1 MERYS
6 EYKDSGV
13 KWLGEIPSHWE
24 VEPFGRHFSF
34 RKGLPITKAN
44 LIDSG
49 EAVISYGQIH
59 AKENLG
65 TTMSESLVRYVSRDY
80 LKSHPQCLL
89 TKDDFVFADTSEDI
103 GGSGNFVY
111 NDFPANIFAGYH
123 TIVAKQSGLYNPS
136 YYAYLFKSEC
146 WRNHIRSLV
155 NGVKVYSIGRKQLK
169 SNFLL
174 FPSYKEQDSIVRYL
188 DAATTKIDKAIDMQ
202 QKMIDLLNE
211 RKQIIIQNAVTK
223 GLDENVE
230 MKDSGVEWIG
240 MIPKHWEIMSFRHI
254 INVLTDYT
262 ANGSFGDLAANVKY
276 LDSKDYARLVRL
288 TDLRNNFDE
297 EKGVW
302 VNQYSYEYLAKSEL
316 HGGELLIA
324 NVGAYSGLPW
334 VMPNVQFK
342 ATLAPNMFMLK
353 LKDVKTEYIY
363 YLVSSTSFFKHLQM
377 IASATAQPKINKNN
391 IRALNIVLPPLEEQ
405 QAIVSYLDKE
415 MQHFDSAI
423 TNCQRQ
429 ISLLQERKQIII
441 NEVVTG
447 KVKVS

>member
-13 KWLGEIPSHWE
+13 KWLGEIPSHWK
-24 VEPFGRHFSF
+24 VEPFGKHFSF

-65 TTMSESLVRYVSRDY
+65 TTLSESLVRYVSRDY

-146 WRNHIRSLV
+146 WRNHVRSLV

-174 FPSYKEQDSIVRYL
+174 FPSYKEQDAIVRYL
-188 DAATTKIDKAIDMQ
+188 DAATSKIDKAIAMQ

-230 MKDSGVEWIG
+230 MKDSGVEWTEFFPNSWSIKKVKYIFEFISTKEVASNRTFNIALENIVAHSG
-240 MIPKHWEIMSFRHI
+240 NYIDTNSEYEAAGVSFRKNDI
-254 INVLTDYT
+254 L
-262 ANGSFGDLAANVKY
+262 FGK
-276 LDSKDYARLVRL
+276 
-288 TDLRNNFDE
+288 LRP
-297 EKGVW
+297 
-302 VNQYSYEYLAKSEL
+302 YLAKVHLCERTGIALGDIFVLRPLSGFDSSFL
-316 HGGELLIA
+316 RYLLISERFIQY
-324 NVGAYSGLPW
+324 V
-334 VMPNVQFK
+334 
-342 ATLAPNMFMLK
+342 
-353 LKDVKTEYIY
+353 D
-363 YLVSSTSFFKHLQM
+363 SSTYGAKMPRANWDF
-377 IASATAQPKINKNN
+377 IGN
-391 IRALNIVLPPLEEQ
+391 IYVAYPTLDEQ
-405 QAIVSYLDKE
+405 RDISKYLDKE
-415 MQHFDSAI
+415 MQKFDSAI
-423 TNCQRQ
+423 SNCQRQ
-429 ISLLQERKQIII
+429 ITLLQERKQIII

-447 KVKVS
+447 KVKVL

>member
-13 KWLGEIPSHWE
+13 KWLGEIPSHWK

-174 FPSYKEQDSIVRYL
+174 FPSYKEQDAIVRYL
-188 DAATTKIDKAIDMQ
+188 DAATSKIDKAIAMQ

-240 MIPKHWEIMSFRHI
+240 MIPKHWKIIRIKHLAKLQSGSNLTSNEISDTGSYPVYGGNGLRGFYGSYNCEGSHVLIGRQGALCGN
-254 INVLTDYT
+254 INYAEDKFWATEHAVVCYPKKKYNTLW
-262 ANGSFGDLAANVKY
+262 FGEILRLMNLGQYSLASAQPGLAVERIKGLYMPYPSIEEQNKIALFLKQNIGKIDL
-276 LDSKDYARLVRL
+276 YAR
-288 TDLRNNFDE
+288 
-297 EKGVW
+297 
-302 VNQYSYEYLAKSEL
+302 
-316 HGGELLIA
+316 H
-324 NVGAYSGLPW
+324 
-334 VMPNVQFK
+334 
-342 ATLAPNMFMLK
+342 
-353 LKDVKTEYIY
+353 
-363 YLVSSTSFFKHLQM
+363 
-377 IASATAQPKINKNN
+377 
-391 IRALNIVLPPLEEQ
+391 
-405 QAIVSYLDKE
+405 
-415 MQHFDSAI
+415 
-423 TNCQRQ
+423 CQRQ
-429 ISLLQERKQIII
+429 ITLLQERKQIII

>member
-13 KWLGEIPSHWE
+13 KWLGEIPSHWK

-174 FPSYKEQDSIVRYL
+174 FPSYKEQDAIVRYL
-188 DAATTKIDKAIDMQ
+188 DAATSKIDKAIAMQ

-240 MIPKHWEIMSFRHI
+240 MIPKHWEIEPFGKHFTFGKGLPITKANLQEEGVAVISYGQVHAKY
-254 INVLTDYT
+254 NLGTTLTETLVRYV
-262 ANGSFGDLAANVKY
+262 SPKY
-276 LDSKDYARLVRL
+276 LETHPQCLLNKNDFIFADTSEDVEGSGNFAFNDYKDKIFAGYHTVVARPKDLIYPKYYAYLFKSRAWKSQIQSLV
-288 TDLRNNFDE
+288 N
-297 EKGVW
+297 GVK
-302 VNQYSYEYLAKSEL
+302 VYSIGKRILKTST
-316 HGGELLIA
+316 LLIPSESEQKEI
-324 NVGAYSGLPW
+324 VKVLD
-334 VMPNVQFK
+334 
-342 ATLAPNMFMLK
+342 LK
-353 LKDVKTEYIY
+353 TAAIEKSIENI
-363 YLVSSTSFFKHLQM
+363 SHQ
-377 IASATAQPKINKNN
+377 IA
-391 IRALNIVLPPLEEQ
+391 
-405 QAIVSYLDKE
+405 
-415 MQHFDSAI
+415 
-423 TNCQRQ
+423 
-429 ISLLQERKQIII
+429 LLQERKQIII

>member
-103 GGSGNFVY
+103 EGSGNFVY

-174 FPSYKEQDSIVRYL
+174 FPSYEEQDAIVRYL
-188 DAATTKIDKAIDMQ
+188 DAATSKIDKAIAMQ

-240 MIPKHWEIMSFRHI
+240 MIPKHWKIIRIKHLAKLQSGSNLTSNEISDTGSYPVYGGNGLRGFYGSYNCEGSYVLIGRQGALCGN
-254 INVLTDYT
+254 INYAEDKFWATEHAVVCYPKKKYNTLWFGEVLRLM
-262 ANGSFGDLAANVKY
+262 DLGQYSLASAQPGLAVERIKGLYMPYPSIEEQNKIA
-276 LDSKDYARLVRL
+276 LFLKQNIGKIDLYAR
-288 TDLRNNFDE
+288 
-297 EKGVW
+297 
-302 VNQYSYEYLAKSEL
+302 
-316 HGGELLIA
+316 H
-324 NVGAYSGLPW
+324 
-334 VMPNVQFK
+334 
-342 ATLAPNMFMLK
+342 
-353 LKDVKTEYIY
+353 
-363 YLVSSTSFFKHLQM
+363 
-377 IASATAQPKINKNN
+377 
-391 IRALNIVLPPLEEQ
+391 
-405 QAIVSYLDKE
+405 
-415 MQHFDSAI
+415 
-423 TNCQRQ
+423 CQRQ
-429 ISLLQERKQIII
+429 ITLLQERKQIII

>member
-24 VEPFGRHFSF
+24 VEPFGKHFSF

-65 TTMSESLVRYVSRDY
+65 TTLSESLVRYVSRDY

-146 WRNHIRSLV
+146 WRNHVRSLV

-174 FPSYKEQDSIVRYL
+174 FPSYKEQDAIVRYL
-188 DAATTKIDKAIDMQ
+188 DAATSKIDKAIAMQ

-230 MKDSGVEWIG
+230 MKDSGDRWIG
-240 MIPKHWEIMSFRHI
+240 LFPSSWTTRRLNFSSWIRARLGWKGLKASEYVDNGYPFLSAFNIVNDKIKWENLNF
-254 INVLTDYT
+254 INKYRYDESPEIKLSVGDILLVKDGAGIGKCARIDELPCGEST
-262 ANGSFGDLAANVKY
+262 ANGSLAVITANYFVDYRY
-276 LDSKDYARLVRL
+276 LYYFMISKSFKDH
-288 TDLRNNFDE
+288 T
-297 EKGVW
+297 
-302 VNQYSYEYLAKSEL
+302 
-316 HGGELLIA
+316 ELLI
-324 NVGAYSGLPW
+324 NGMGVPHFTQGEMKKIVIPI
-334 VMPNVQFK
+334 P
-342 ATLAPNMFMLK
+342 
-353 LKDVKTEYIY
+353 
-363 YLVSSTSFFKHLQM
+363 
-377 IASATAQPKINKNN
+377 PKS
-391 IRALNIVLPPLEEQ
+391 EQ
-405 QAIVSYLDKE
+405 QAIVAYLDKQ
-415 MQHFDSAI
+415 MQRFDSAI
-423 TNCQRQ
+423 SNCQRQ

>member
-174 FPSYKEQDSIVRYL
+174 FPSYKEQDAIVRYL
-188 DAATTKIDKAIDMQ
+188 DAATSKIDKAIAMQ

-240 MIPKHWEIMSFRHI
+240 MIPKHWEISKLKYLIDAPLKYGANEASDLIDYSCPRYI
-254 INVLTDYT
+254 RITDIDT
-262 ANGSFGDLAANVKY
+262 NGKLKEETYRSLPMNKAEPYLLKKGDLLFARSGATVGKAF
-276 LDSKDYARLVRL
+276 LFEEDYAACYAGYLIKAHM
-288 TDLRNNFDE
+288 DLQ
-297 EKGVW
+297 K
-302 VNQYSYEYLAKSEL
+302 
-316 HGGELLIA
+316 
-324 NVGAYSGLPW
+324 
-334 VMPNVQFK
+334 
-342 ATLAPNMFMLK
+342 
-353 LKDVKTEYIY
+353 
-363 YLVSSTSFFKHLQM
+363 
-377 IASATAQPKINKNN
+377 
-391 IRALNIVLPPLEEQ
+391 VLPKFVYLYTQTFAYQRWKESIFIQATIQNISGERYANMQIPMPTLEEQ
-405 QAIVSYLDKE
+405 NKIIDMLTPK
-415 MQHFDSAI
+415 MQRFDSAI

-429 ISLLQERKQIII
+429 ITLLQERKQIII